1 MNVEIS
7 ETLFQIVH
15 VQIDTLKKLIYLVDN
30 VTIGVKDVK
39 LDLIIVNLAQPMLS
53 EKLLILVLVKMVI
66 SIVVFGNVTHVMPN
80 VSLVIMLTPVLLV
93 EVIEVQLETVHVLL
107 ELILIL
113 TGIVNHV
120 LTNV

>member
-7 ETLFQIVH
+7 ETQFQIVH